1 MEFLSKLKQ
10 MPAWGWAVIGTV
22 VGVLGVVF
30 LRRPS
35 ASVSIAPS
43 AVPQSAEPAPPSGAG
58 FGPSLDLSPLLTAFG
73 RLGEQQA
80 TTNAGLA
87 QLGRQ
92 TAQATEALIGQQ
104 ASMNKALASI
114 GTARAMTVIMPS
126 GDVPA
131 AGRTVAA
138 ATNPKDAVAVTP
150 VATAQQLGTVE
161 RTVLSIWVDDEKNAG
176 YVTASVSLHPDS
188 PAYMYERGIYDAKS
202 WFSEA
207 ENSGDKA
214 AMDKAHADAERWR
227 LKAKQD
233 GIELPDWAKK

>member
-10 MPAWGWAVIGTV
+10 IPAWGWAVIGTV

-35 ASVSIAPS
+35 ASVSIAP
-43 AVPQSAEPAPPSGAG
+43 AAEPQSAEPAPPSGAG
-58 FGPSLDLSPLLTAFG
+58 FGPTLDFSPLLTAFG

-87 QLGRQ
+87 ELGRQ
-92 TAQATEALIGQQ
+92 TAQATE
-104 ASMNKALASI
+104 ALASI
-114 GTARAMTVIMPS
+114 GTARAMTVILPS
-126 GDVPA
+126 GEVPT

-138 ATNPKDAVAVTP
+138 ATTPKDAVAVTP

-161 RTVLSIWVDDEKNAG
+161 HSVLNIWVDDEKNAG

-188 PAYMYERGIYDAKS
+188 PAYMYERGIYDAKNL
-202 WFSEA
+202 FGEA
-207 ENSGDKA
+207 EFTGDKKT
-214 AMDKAHADAERWR
+214 MDQAHADAERWR